1 MRRMICIVATT
12 LICLA
17 PLAQGQTDK
26 LTGTFTGTGRA
37 CSGQL
42 VVQVKTISWVT
53 SFSRCESL
61 PYEIIEQTTD
71 AETFRYSLKFKRHPP
86 QCRYRYITVTHK
98 GGSGEGI
105 GWGVIGYGSEQ
116 SYLADKVNG
125 YAANAEDTM
134 SCYLV
139 RESK

>member
-1 MRRMICIVATT
+1 MRRMTCIVATT
-12 LICLA
+12 LVGLA
-17 PLAQGQTDK
+17 PVAQAQMDK
-26 LTGTFTGTGRA
+26 LTGTFAGTGRA

-42 VVQVKTISWVT
+42 IVQPKTISWVT

-61 PYEIIEQTTD
+61 PYEIIEQATD
-71 AETFRYSLKFKRHPP
+71 AETYRYSFKFKRHAPR
-86 QCRYRYITVTHK
+86 CRYRYITVTHK
-98 GGSGEGI
+98 REGGEDV

-116 SYLADKVNG
+116 SYLADKANG
-125 YAANAEDTM
+125 YTANAEDTM